1 MKKELKKQI
10 KQDELVTGAERVW
23 SWLATH
29 REGVR
34 ATALVVAAAAVLGGG
49 LSLVQGR
56 RARESQR
63 ALSEALD
70 LFHAPLKAQVS
81 PAAGAAAAGAFAT
94 AEEKYTK
101 AAAAFDGVE
110 RRYAS
115 QPAGLTGAYY
125 AALCR
130 VELGKTAEAEKALAA
145 LAARRDPGRLEPA
158 LARLA
163 MADLYRRTGQVD
175 KAADAYRQAA
185 EDVSLPLPRD
195 HALIGLASLLEE
207 GGRLDEARAAYQRL
221 VAEFP
226 TSVYAPDA
234 RSRAAYLETA
244 AKG

>member
-1 MKKELKKQI
+1 
-10 KQDELVTGAERVW
+10 
-23 SWLATH
+23 
-29 REGVR
+29 
-34 ATALVVAAAAVLGGG
+34 
-49 LSLVQGR
+49 
-56 RARESQR
+56 
-63 ALSEALD
+63 
-70 LFHAPLKAQVS
+70 
-81 PAAGAAAAGAFAT
+81 
-94 AEEKYTK
+94 
-101 AAAAFDGVE
+101 
-110 RRYAS
+110 
-115 QPAGLTGAYY
+115 
-125 AALCR
+125 
-130 VELGKTAEAEKALAA
+130 
-145 LAARRDPGRLEPA
+145 
-158 LARLA
+158 